1 MAAFDSQQ
9 ITASNLASAITPY
22 EVAPS
27 STDGAKNQKENVYDN
42 EKFTQYFGY
51 YKEIPELRVVI
62 DTIARWTVGKGLEA
76 DPITEMLLDTIG
88 GNDGDTFN
96 TILEN
101 LIRTYQINGDAY
113 AEIIRDDEGNLI
125 NLKPLTPQNLRT
137 IANQKG
143 IIEKYQQ
150 LDKTDPNNIKVI
162 HEILPDR
169 MLHLMRNRVT
179 DEFHGHSLIESLEFI
194 IKARNEAMTGY
205 KQVVQRFMKPRY
217 IFHLKTDKQ
226 PEIDAFK
233 AKMDQAWAGGENI
246 YVPEGAVVPEV
257 MSIAPNAS
265 LNPITWI
272 RELNNYFFQA
282 AGVPQ
287 IIVGNAAEFTDASAK
302 ISYLSFQQMIKE
314 EQLFIEQM
322 ILKKLNLVINLVFPA
337 SLEAGVLSDEKKDG
351 ELKAAIPSDTT
362 AGEVQE

>member
-1 MAAFDSQQ
+1 MGQFTTDQAV
-9 ITASNLASAITPY
+9 ASNLTNVITPY

-27 STDGAKNQKENVYDN
+27 STDSPTNQKESIYDN
-42 EKFTQYFGY
+42 EKFRDYFGF
-51 YKEIPELRVVI
+51 YKDIPELRVVI
-62 DTIARWTVGKGLEA
+62 DTIARWTVGKGLIA
-76 DPITEMLLDTIG
+76 DEETIMLLDTIEG
-88 GNDGDTFN
+88 CGGDTFN

-113 AEIIRDDEGNLI
+113 AEIIRDDDGILI
-125 NLKPLTPQNLRT
+125 NLKPLTPQDLR
-137 IANQKG
+137 IVANRKG
-143 IIEKYQQ
+143 IIEKYLQ
-150 LDKTDPNNIKVI
+150 LDKTDKNNPKVI

-205 KQVVQRFMKPRY
+205 KQVIQRFMKPRY
-217 IFHLKTDKQ
+217 IFHLATENTTEIAEFKT
-226 PEIDAFK
+226 
-233 AKMDQAWAGGENI
+233 KMDKAWNDGENI
-246 YVPEGAVVPEV
+246 YVAKDTIVPEV

-265 LNPITWI
+265 MNPITWI

-282 AGVPQ
+282 AGLPQ

-322 ILKKLNLVINLVFPA
+322 ILKKLNLVIDLVFPA
-337 SLEAGVLSDEKKDG
+337 SLEAGLLSDEKKDG
-351 ELKAAIPSDTT
+351 ELKAAQPNDTT
-362 AGEVQE
+362 AGEVQ